1 MLHILIVDDHPI
13 IRSGL
18 KLMLKPNIPGARLYD
33 VSNGDDLVAMV
44 RAQPIDIVLMDLNI
58 PDMDPQRIVHTLL
71 AIRPDIGIIIFSM
84 NREEIFGKL
93 YLKLGAKGYI
103 VKGSEEAEIVDAVKC
118 VAGGGIYMKKDMQQY
133 YFNDLGE
140 HLNPFSTLSKKE
152 MEVLRHLAQG
162 ESVGNITRIMN
173 IGKTTVSTHKAKIF
187 EKLHI
192 NNMFELKAIIDLH
205 PLS

>member
-1 MLHILIVDDHPI
+1 
-13 IRSGL
+13 
-18 KLMLKPNIPGARLYD
+18 MLKPNIPGARLYD